1 MAGYKVGGGKG
12 SLVLNKSTKLVGLR
26 TVANRDL
33 PEDLGVKQQLL
44 ENLGGFR
51 LVALQKKGTQSMDD
65 RLDEARSN
73 DDIELGT
80 HVYVAE
86 GSSKPMVPNGNI
98 YIVFAENCDNIEQA
112 AILDGLSLTLK
123 SRRGPNR
130 VIAKVS
136 ANSPNPVKCAA
147 LLSAEAKIKY
157 AEPDMDAIPDHYFSP
172 PTDDL
177 IVHEWHLRNPGG
189 FVPDNNNYRLR
200 KGADA
205 RVIDAWARLGNMG
218 ATNIVVAVIDNGFD
232 LTHPDINSKLFK
244 PHDLWN
250 GTPQLLQ
257 GDPSFTHGTPC
268 ASVAIAPANGAGM
281 VGSAPNAR
289 FMPISGTSFSL
300 EGTEDMYDYCIKNGA
315 DVVSCSWGTVDPNFA
330 PNSLKRQAIARAAR
344 EGRGGKGC
352 VICYAAG
359 NEGMDYLNYY
369 GTIPEV
375 ISVGACTSGDEHASY
390 SNQGP
395 ELTVVAPS
403 NGDWPII
410 AARAW
415 WDEGTHDETGAFKY
429 YMDGINRGDRYQHFG
444 GTSSATPLVA
454 GICALMLSANPSL
467 TAREVKEI
475 VIQTAD
481 KIGPAADYD
490 SSGHSVRFG
499 HGRINAD
506 KCVAEAFRRRG
517 VNTGSSIV
525 TETNTPTRPQ
535 PAQPA
540 PPTAAKGQGLFMF
553 DVKRHPSAGYGV
565 QIGNFASYGNVLTEV
580 ERLKTLFNQP
590 VLVHINTYQG
600 QTVYRVIVGSFA
612 STADASRQLTNMK
625 AKGVNGFV
633 QDLGK
638 LV

>member
-12 SLVLNKSTKLVGLR
+12 FIELSKSTKLVGLR
-26 TVANRDL
+26 TVANRSV
-33 PEDLGVKQQLL
+33 PEEVGVKNQLL
-44 ENLGGFR
+44 ENLGGFKV
-51 LVALQKKGTQSMDD
+51 VALQKKANQSMDE
-65 RLDEARSN
+65 RLDEARAN

-80 HVYVAE
+80 HIYTAK

-98 YIVFAENCDNIEQA
+98 YIVFDDDCEPVEQA
-112 AILDGLSLTLK
+112 SLLDAFALTLK
-123 SRRGPNR
+123 SRRGANR

-136 ANSPNPVKCAA
+136 ASSPNPVKCAA
-147 LLSAEAKIKY
+147 LLNENPKIKY
-157 AEPDMDAIPDHYFSP
+157 AEPDMDVIPDHYFAP
-172 PTDDL
+172 PVDDL
-177 IVHEWHLRNPGG
+177 MMHEWHLRNPGG
-189 FVPDNNNYRLR
+189 FVPDNSNYRLR
-200 KGADA
+200 KGADS
-205 RVIDAWARLGNMG
+205 RVVDAWARLGNLG
-218 ATNIVVAVIDNGFD
+218 SSNIVVAVIDNGFD
-232 LTHPDINSKLFK
+232 LTHPDINAKLFK

-268 ASVAIAPANGAGM
+268 ASVAIAPANGSGM

-289 FMPISGTSFSL
+289 FMPISGTSYSL
-300 EGTEDMYDYCIKNGA
+300 ESTEAMYEYCINNGA
-315 DVVSCSWGTVDPNFA
+315 DVISCSWGTVDPNFS
-330 PNSLKRQAIARAAR
+330 PNSLKKQAIARAAK

-359 NEGMDYLNYY
+359 NEGMDYINYY

-375 ISVGACTSGDEHASY
+375 ISVGACTSNDEHASY

-395 ELTVVAPS
+395 ELTIVAPS

-415 WDEGTHDETGAFKY
+415 WDEGTPGESGHFKY
-429 YMDGINRGDRYQHFG
+429 WMDGQNRGDRYQHFG

-454 GICALMLSANPSL
+454 GICALMLSANPNL

-475 VIQTAD
+475 VISTAD
-481 KIGPAADYD
+481 KIGAAADYD
-490 SSGHSVRFG
+490 ASGHSVRFG

-517 VNTGSSIV
+517 INSGS
-525 TETNTPTRPQ
+525 TTTPAPTPTPV
-535 PAQPA
+535 QPA
-540 PPTAAKGQGLFMF
+540 PPVTAKGQGLFMF

-565 QIGNFASYGNVLTEV
+565 QIGNFASYGNVLTQV

-612 STADASRQLTNMK
+612 TTTDANRLLTNMK